1 MAQRHS
7 TSTAR
12 VGTGF
17 RRGSGRTQQVT
28 LTDSSIGSL
37 VHRGGGRYDPATVTL
52 PMNRRVFVT
61 GLGAVLA
68 APRGVEAQQ
77 PGKVWRIG
85 WLDIT
90 PLTTPATLKIAN
102 AFVQALRDR
111 GFVEGQN
118 VVFERRYSEGRENR
132 HAGFVAELIQ
142 MKVDLI
148 VAGSSAAVRAAKQ
161 ATTAIPIVML
171 GVAVPERQS
180 LVASLARP
188 GGNVTGLSNQGGE
201 TSGKILQLLKETLPQ
216 LSKIAIVWNPDNLG
230 SAVAFKEGD
239 LPAAEALRVAVVSLE
254 VRGPE
259 DVDRA
264 LTTLASERPDV
275 LWVHLAANPFRPR
288 LLEFAA
294 KNRLPTVAQASS
306 WPQAGGL
313 MSFGP
318 DLADLYGR
326 SATYVAKILG
336 GAMPADLPV
345 EQPTKFELVI
355 NLKTA
360 KALGLTIPPSLL
372 LRADRVI
379 E

>member
-1 MAQRHS
+1 
-7 TSTAR
+7 
-12 VGTGF
+12 V
-17 RRGSGRTQQVT
+17 
-28 LTDSSIGSL
+28 
-37 VHRGGGRYDPATVTL
+37 
-52 PMNRRVFVT
+52 NRRAFVT

-68 APRGVEAQQ
+68 SAFTAEAQQ
-77 PGKVWRIG
+77 AGKVWRIG

-90 PLTTPATLKIAN
+90 PLTTPGTLKTAN

-118 VVFERRYSEGRENR
+118 VVFERRYSEGGENQY
-132 HAGFVAELIQ
+132 AGFVAELIQ

-148 VAGSSAAVRAAKQ
+148 VASSSAAVRAAKQ
-161 ATTAIPIVML
+161 GTSTIPIVML
-171 GVAVPERQS
+171 GVAVPERQG

-201 TSGKILQLLKETLPQ
+201 TSGKMLQLLKQTLPR
-216 LSKIAIVWNPDNLG
+216 LSKVAIMWNPDNLG
-230 SAVAFKEGD
+230 SVISFKEGE

-259 DVDRA
+259 DLDRA
-264 LTTLASERPDV
+264 LMTIASERPDA
-275 LWVHLAANPFRPR
+275 LWVHLTANPFRPR

-306 WPQAGGL
+306 WPQAGAL

-336 GAMPADLPV
+336 GAKPADLPV

-372 LRADRVI
+372 LRADQVI

>member
-1 MAQRHS
+1 M
-7 TSTAR
+7 
-12 VGTGF
+12 
-17 RRGSGRTQQVT
+17 
-28 LTDSSIGSL
+28 D
-37 VHRGGGRYDPATVTL
+37 
-52 PMNRRVFVT
+52 RRVFVT

-68 APRGVEAQQ
+68 APLGAEAQQ
-77 PGKVWRIG
+77 VGKVWRIG
-85 WLDIT
+85 WLEIT
-90 PLTTPATLKIAN
+90 PPTTPATLKSEN

-118 VVFERRYSEGRENR
+118 VVFDRRYSEGRENR
-132 HAGFVAELIQ
+132 YAGFVAELIR
-142 MKVDLI
+142 MKADLI
-148 VAGSSAAVRAAKQ
+148 VASSSAAVRAAKQ

-171 GVAVPERQS
+171 AVAVPERQG

-188 GGNVTGLSNQGGE
+188 GGNVTGMSNQGGE
-201 TSGKILQLLKETLPQ
+201 TSGKMLQLLKETLPQ

-230 SAVAFKEGD
+230 SAISFKEGE
-239 LPAAEALRVAVVSLE
+239 LPAAEALRVALVSLE

-259 DVDRA
+259 DLDRA
-264 LTTLASERPDV
+264 LTTLGSERPDA
-275 LWVHLAANPFRPR
+275 LWVHLTANPFRPR

-294 KNRLPTVAQASS
+294 KNRLPTVAQAST
-306 WPQAGGL
+306 WPQAGAL

-326 SATYVAKILG
+326 SATYVAKILR
-336 GAMPADLPV
+336 GAKPADLPV

-372 LRADRVI
+372 LRADQVI